1 MQFADAHHFPVIVF
15 EKRISFAGIIQDLH
29 RMIASRHYQSL
40 RQMSVLSKKFNE
52 LSLTANG
59 ILNILQEIYKQ
70 LETPALFLTEYDR
83 MHYYPPASKELYK
96 RIYPKISHLSMAA
109 ANAQIF
115 SSEGI
120 HFVIMP
126 VKGLGQIWG
135 YLCLKLKTDA
145 MDAYTSFIMEHAVL
159 AISQIMLRTKTMEE
173 NKRVAEEEVARKLL
187 TGKDCE
193 QAEMKAVLPGYSAN
207 LHFRV
212 ILLKVTKPQSGTK
225 EWEETLLQL
234 SAMMKNRIK
243 KKGMLSL
250 ISAAKDEIAAI
261 CFFKKDEQANHDLV
275 TFSDI
280 HQSLVQ
286 LSIKDRYNG
295 KHTMTGISKAYK
307 NTADVCRAYD
317 DAKKVIFLQQINLLQ
332 EIFYDKIGIYQILL
346 LGEKNEYVETFIYDQ
361 LGPVLEYDAKMN
373 ASLLT
378 TLEVYLKNRG
388 RKKETA
394 NELFIVR
401 QTLYHRLEKI
411 EELLGYQ
418 FMEPARRLAL
428 ETAILAYH
436 IYQSGHT
443 HFNLEDYQL

>member
-1 MQFADAHHFPVIVF
+1 
-15 EKRISFAGIIQDLH
+15 
-29 RMIASRHYQSL
+29 
-40 RQMSVLSKKFNE
+40 
-52 LSLTANG
+52 
-59 ILNILQEIYKQ
+59 
-70 LETPALFLTEYDR
+70 
-83 MHYYPPASKELYK
+83 
-96 RIYPKISHLSMAA
+96 
-109 ANAQIF
+109 
-115 SSEGI
+115 
-120 HFVIMP
+120 
-126 VKGLGQIWG
+126 
-135 YLCLKLKTDA
+135 
-145 MDAYTSFIMEHAVL
+145 
-159 AISQIMLRTKTMEE
+159 MEE

-187 TGKDCE
+187 AGKDCE

-225 EWEETLLQL
+225 DWEETLLQL
-234 SAMMKNRIK
+234 SAMMKSRIK

-250 ISAAKDEIAAI
+250 ISVAKDEIAAI
-261 CFFKKDEQANHDLV
+261 CFFKKGEQANHDLV

-307 NTADVCRAYD
+307 NTVDVCRAYD

-332 EIFYDKIGIYQILL
+332 EIFYDKIGIYQLLL